1 MNEQQIFNL
10 NSEEHFFEDDFCISQ
25 SNQDVYDY
33 LFKWP
38 SWESNILNI
47 HGPSKS
53 GKTFLLTIFAQKHSF
68 IKISSKGLSSEKIDF
83 LLSQKSLI
91 VEDIDQSTSEEILFL
106 IFNDFKANNKF
117 LVFSSTQDS
126 SNIKFELKDLASR
139 FKSVFNL
146 EISNPSDN
154 LLYSILLKQLSSR
167 QIVIKKELLTH
178 IINRIERTYNAV
190 NKFVVNIDKESL
202 VNKKKIDLKLINHVL
217 TNQ

>member
-47 HGPSKS
+47 HGPGKS

-117 LVFSSTQDS
+117 LAFSSTQDS

-178 IINRIERTYNAV
+178 IINRVERTYSAI

-202 VNKKKIDLKLINHVL
+202 VNKKKIDLKLINHVF

>member
-202 VNKKKIDLKLINHVL
+202 VNKKKLI
-217 TNQ
+217 

>member
-217 TNQ
+217 TSQ

>member
-47 HGPSKS
+47 QGPSKS

-178 IINRIERTYNAV
+178 IIYRIERTYNAV

>member
-202 VNKKKIDLKLINHVL
+202 VNKKKN
-217 TNQ
+217 

>member
-38 SWESNILNI
+38 SWENNILNI

>member
-47 HGPSKS
+47 HGPCKS

-178 IINRIERTYNAV
+178 IINRIERTYRAV

-202 VNKKKIDLKLINHVL
+202 VNKKKIDLKLINQVL
-217 TNQ
+217 TSQ

>member
-1 MNEQQIFNL
+1 MNKQQIFNL

-68 IKISSKGLSSEKIDF
+68 IKISSKDLSKEKIDF
-83 LLSQKSLI
+83 LLSQKLLI
-91 VEDIDQSTSEEILFL
+91 VEDIDQSTSEEMLFL
-106 IFNDFKANNKF
+106 IFNDFKENNKF
-117 LVFSSTQDS
+117 LVFSSMQDS
-126 SNIKFELKDLASR
+126 SNIKFELKDLVSR

-146 EISNPSDN
+146 EISSKTYRGKIYFSGTIEDLRSN
-154 LLYSILLKQLSSR
+154 LEYKNIIL
-167 QIVIKKELLTH
+167 KETASEW
-178 IINRIERTYNAV
+178 IIISNE
-190 NKFVVNIDKESL
+190 
-202 VNKKKIDLKLINHVL
+202 
-217 TNQ
+217 

>member
-167 QIVIKKELLTH
+167 QVVIKKELLTH
-178 IINRIERTYNAV
+178 IINRIERTYSAV

-202 VNKKKIDLKLINHVL
+202 VNKKKIDLKLINQVL

>member
-167 QIVIKKELLTH
+167 QVVIKKELLTH
-178 IINRIERTYNAV
+178 IINRIERTYSAV

>member
-167 QIVIKKELLTH
+167 QIVIKKELLAH
-178 IINRIERTYNAV
+178 IINRIERTYTAV
-190 NKFVVNIDKESL
+190 NKFVANIDKESL
-202 VNKKKIDLKLINHVL
+202 VNKKKIDLKFWRIFP
-217 TNQ
+217 

>member
-68 IKISSKGLSSEKIDF
+68 VKISSKDLSREKIDF

-91 VEDIDQSTSEEILFL
+91 IEDIDQSTSEEMLFL

-117 LVFSSTQDS
+117 LAFSSTQDS

-167 QIVIKKELLTH
+167 QVVIKKELLTH
-178 IINRIERTYNAV
+178 IINRIERTYTAV
-190 NKFVVNIDKESL
+190 NKFVANVDKESL
-202 VNKKKIDLKLINHVL
+202 VNKKKIDLKLINQVL

>member
-91 VEDIDQSTSEEILFL
+91 VEDIDQSTIEEILFL

-178 IINRIERTYNAV
+178 IINRIERT
-190 NKFVVNIDKESL
+190 
-202 VNKKKIDLKLINHVL
+202 
-217 TNQ
+217 

>member
-91 VEDIDQSTSEEILFL
+91 VEDIDQSTSEEMLFL

-117 LVFSSTQDS
+117 LAFSSTQDS

>member
-202 VNKKKIDLKLINHVL
+202 VNKKKIDLKLINQVL

>member
-202 VNKKKIDLKLINHVL
+202 VNKKKIDLKLINQVL
-217 TNQ
+217 TSQ

>member
-178 IINRIERTYNAV
+178 IINRIERTYSAV
-190 NKFVVNIDKESL
+190 NKFVANIDKESL
-202 VNKKKIDLKLINHVL
+202 VNKKKIDLKLINQVL

>member
-91 VEDIDQSTSEEILFL
+91 VEDIDQSTSEEMLFL

>member
-1 MNEQQIFNL
+1 MNKQQIFNL

-202 VNKKKIDLKLINHVL
+202 VNKKKIDLKLINQVL
-217 TNQ
+217 TSQ

>member
-154 LLYSILLKQLSSR
+154 LLYSILLKQLSSK

-178 IINRIERTYNAV
+178 IINRVERTYSAV